1 MLSSSNLQNRHHS
14 LPMFKRK
21 DTPPF
26 MPLVEFFSIL
36 STNQTQTVCQLF
48 EFRPQL
54 LDSAIHCINHYA
66 VNKCPQLN
74 IILTLYP
81 LAWCYPPFKNLKP
94 DQLNIILTL
103 LPLGSVIH
111 HSKIKSQICL
121 FWFSMNSVIAG
132 HKWNHPKNQ
141 NWTFELWWGTTLPG
155 LLCVCRDL
163 FIKLRPSSFCRSH
176 SFTEPSSEADARSK

>member
-14 LPMFKRK
+14 LPVFKHK

-26 MPLVEFFSIL
+26 MPLVEFFFIL

-48 EFRPQL
+48 EFRPKL

-66 VNKCPQLN
+66 VDTVSALSW
-74 IILTLYP
+74 ISYWLYILWGG
-81 LAWCYPPFKNLKP
+81 A
-94 DQLNIILTL
+94 
-103 LPLGSVIH
+103 IH
-111 HSKIKSQICL
+111 HSKIWSQICL
-121 FWFSMNSVIAG
+121 FWFSMNSVIG

-141 NWTFELWWGTTLPG
+141 NWTFELWCGTTLPG

-176 SFTEPSSEADARSK
+176 SFTEPSSEADARSE